1 GGGSAYFASTRPG
14 SPLRLVENLRESAW
28 WTLHLGRT
36 AETLQRLWIT
46 LFAVL
51 GVGTLAMEA
60 MRAVTASTFFT
71 APSFAIA
78 VLLFLF
84 TSGPYRRLGEFRA
97 LHESA
102 ARVETEAGHLLDHP
116 DRIDEPRALLLAAKY
131 HLARKGA
138 PLLPAFVMWLR
149 EARLNPLWEAV
160 AREQAGP
167 AGA

>member
-1 GGGSAYFASTRPG
+1 MATIR
-14 SPLRLVENLRESAW
+14 RL
-28 WTLHLGRT
+28 
-36 AETLQRLWIT
+36 
-46 LFAVL
+46 
-51 GVGTLAMEA
+51 
-60 MRAVTASTFFT
+60 
-71 APSFAIA
+71 PIA

-97 LHESA
+97 LHEA
-102 ARVETEAGHLLDHP
+102 AAWVESEAGHLLDHP
-116 DRIDEPRALLLAAKY
+116 DLIDEPRALLLAAKY